1 MSNMDIRFSNER
13 AVSSLETD
21 GKTASV
27 TRPDAEDVQLFLD
40 ALEEKPLAD
49 RQKEMDSQPA
59 FRQQGH
65 ATAEGE
71 NPSQNTL
78 NNGWEGTGT
87 QKIPFSQEGG
97 RPMLA
102 QSDFPRGMESIPNA
116 RMEDYRRAGESPDMV
131 KRHDLESGFLREE
144 KTPKQ
149 GQGSGTTQQEAM
161 SLQDMFKGT
170 MNPFEMM
177 FSGKVDAPSQTP
189 PPSLDQGQ
197 IEKMVERILVSAP
210 EQGGQ
215 EVRLSINSDALRNT
229 EIIIHRDAEGALSVS
244 LSSADHNS
252 FQTLVSSQSGLKQM
266 LEANEKAEVRVSVT
280 EGSQQEQNDSNQ
292 RSRGYMQYGPD
303 EQ

>member
-21 GKTASV
+21 GKTSRAA
-27 TRPDAEDVQLFLD
+27 RPADGDVQLFLD
-40 ALEEKPLAD
+40 ALGERSSSQQDEGNSERFMNDVFSKQYGEMRTVYSD
-49 RQKEMDSQPA
+49 RA
-59 FRQQGH
+59 
-65 ATAEGE
+65 
-71 NPSQNTL
+71 
-78 NNGWEGTGT
+78 W
-87 QKIPFSQEGG
+87 
-97 RPMLA
+97 
-102 QSDFPRGMESIPNA
+102 
-116 RMEDYRRAGESPDMV
+116 ESPDML
-131 KRHDLESGFLREE
+131 KHHDLESGFLRQE

-149 GQGSGTTQQEAM
+149 GQGSDTAQQEAM